1 MSAVRTFS
9 MLNSGS
15 SGAGGLWKK
24 RGTNEIEPLL
34 PLFQNVYC
42 PNNLTVVNTITITSD
57 ERLKVNIEDI
67 PNSSLDKLMQ
77 IQPKQYNFKN
87 DDEKLLRYGFIAQEV
102 EKLFPSL
109 VSTPEDPES
118 PKTVNYLDIIPLLL
132 LKIQD
137 LQEQIDDLKK

>member
-15 SGAGGLWKK
+15 SGIGGLWKK
-24 RGTNEIEPLL
+24 RGVNEIEPLL
-34 PLFQNVYC
+34 PLYQNVYC
-42 PNNLTVVNTITITSD
+42 PNNLTVANILEITSD
-57 ERLKVNIEDI
+57 ERLKGNIEDI

-87 DDEKLLRYGFIAQEV
+87 DDKKLLRYGFIAQEI
-102 EKLFPSL
+102 EKVFPNL
-109 VSTPEDPES
+109 VSKPEEPEE
-118 PKTVNYLDIIPLLL
+118 PRTVNYLDIIPLLL

>member
-15 SGAGGLWKK
+15 SGIGGLWKK
-24 RGTNEIEPLL
+24 RGVNEIEPLL
-34 PLFQNVYC
+34 PLYQNVYC
-42 PNNLTVVNTITITSD
+42 PNNLTVANILEITSD
-57 ERLKVNIEDI
+57 ERLKGNIEDI

-87 DDEKLLRYGFIAQEV
+87 DDKKLLRYGFIAQEI
-102 EKLFPSL
+102 EKVFPNL
-109 VSTPEDPES
+109 VSIPEEPEE
-118 PKTVNYLDIIPLLL
+118 PRTVNYLDIIPLLL